1 MTTSSSSEFLA
12 LCQAQVQLLT
22 KSLNAA
28 WTVIYL
34 TEDFW
39 HSRPETLNPIV
50 IYPPNQQFWEQ
61 DLSPLLFS
69 EKKGDQNLLSLPFNQ
84 SFSNSYSLEKN
95 PNYSVYNNSS
105 STSEI
110 KGNIKKISD
119 FQGKKQIMSPLMY
132 QDSVMGLLITGRND
146 RDWNTSEIEQI
157 QNIAKTLAIACF
169 LDQRQS
175 WYEKQ
180 LIQHQKITLQQQDQL
195 DNLLHQLKNPITAL
209 RTFSK
214 LLLKRFLP
222 DNSNYNIAQGIFQE
236 SNRLQDLIGNFQ
248 GQIPDQSQLIFALP
262 PEQKSLTTSFLLTG
276 NTLNLQ
282 ELFLPEILSN
292 LLFPFQAI
300 AEEKE
305 INFHHNLTVVKNKL
319 SSIKGNLQA
328 LREIFS
334 NLIDNAVKYTPE
346 KCSVYVELGLEKIL
360 DNNHYQGIAIHDNGY
375 GIPEQDLDH
384 LFERH
389 YRGVKEN
396 GDIPG
401 SGLGLAIVKEL
412 IEQMGGKIEIYSPN
426 LYFKLSDLPGTTV
439 IVWLQ
444 EN

>member
-1 MTTSSSSEFLA
+1 MTTNSSSEFLA

-22 KSLNAA
+22 KSLNAT

-39 HSRPETLNPIV
+39 HSRPEMLNPIV

-61 DLSPLLFS
+61 DLSPLLFP
-69 EKKGDQNLLSLPFNQ
+69 EKKGDQNLLSLPFKP
-84 SFSNSYSLEKN
+84 SFSNSYSLEKDY
-95 PNYSVYNNSS
+95 NYSVDQPSS
-105 STSEI
+105 STFEI

-119 FQGKKQIMSPLMY
+119 FQEKKQIMSPLIY

-146 RDWNTSEIEQI
+146 REWNDSEIEQI
-157 QNIAKTLAIACF
+157 QNIVKTLAIACF
-169 LDQRQS
+169 LDQRQT

-180 LIQHQKITLQQQDQL
+180 LIQHQKMTLQQQDQL
-195 DNLLHQLKNPITAL
+195 DTLLHQLKNPITAL

-248 GQIPDQSQLIFALP
+248 SEIIEPSSLILALP
-262 PEQKSLTTSFLLTG
+262 SEAKSLNTSFFLTG
-276 NTLNLQ
+276 NTLNLDR
-282 ELFLPEILSN
+282 LFLSEILAD
-292 LLFPFQAI
+292 LIFPFQAI

-305 INFHHNLTVVKNKL
+305 INFKHNLSLIQDKL
-319 SSIKGNLQA
+319 LPIKGNLQA
-328 LREIFS
+328 LKEILS
-334 NLIDNAVKYTPE
+334 NLIDNALKYTPA
-346 KCSVYVELGLEKIL
+346 KGLVYLELGLEKIL
-360 DNNHYQGIAIHDNGY
+360 ENNHYQGIAIHDNGY
-375 GIPEQDLDH
+375 GIPEQDLEH

-389 YRGVKEN
+389 YRGEKSN

-426 LYFKLSDLPGTTV
+426 LYFQLSDLQGTTV
-439 IVWLQ
+439 IIWLL
-444 EN
+444 ER